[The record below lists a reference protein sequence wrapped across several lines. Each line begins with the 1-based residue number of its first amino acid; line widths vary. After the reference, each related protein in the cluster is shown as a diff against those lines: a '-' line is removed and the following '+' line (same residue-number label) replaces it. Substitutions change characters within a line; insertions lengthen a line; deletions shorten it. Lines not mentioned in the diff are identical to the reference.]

1 MKKSVIILMFV
12 VSIST
17 IVFQSCTDKTGK
29 KIEIPTTNTEPVTFS
44 KEDAAAATILNL
56 QAAFKGETTAS
67 AKYAAYSKKAEE
79 EGFHEIA
86 MLYHAAS
93 VAENIHA
100 ENHKVVLEEAGQIVP
115 EITPEFTVNST
126 KENLQ
131 DAIEGESYESNK
143 MYPEFMVTAKNAEN
157 KLAGI
162 SLNYAYRTELKHLE
176 MYKGALA
183 ALESNN
189 VKSLPTVYYICP
201 TCGNTYQTTTPK
213 RCGISMTSAEKFLK
227 LTSLS

>member
-1 MKKSVIILMFV
+1 MKKSVIILMFAA
-12 VSIST
+12 SISGAL
-17 IVFQSCTDKTGK
+17 FQSCTGKTAE
-29 KIEIPTTNTEPVTFS
+29 KIEIPTTTTEPVAIS
-44 KEDAAAATILNL
+44 KEDAATATIVNL

-79 EGFHEIA
+79 EGSHEIA
-86 MLYHAAS
+86 MLFHAAS

-100 ENHKVVLEEAGQIVP
+100 ENHKVVLEEAGQTVP
-115 EITPEFTVNST
+115 EIVPEFTVKST
-126 KENLQ
+126 KENLK

-143 MYPEFMVTAKNAEN
+143 MYPEFMVTAKTADN

>member
-1 MKKSVIILMFV
+1 MFIA
-12 VSIST
+12 SISGA
-17 IVFQSCTDKTGK
+17 IFQSCTGK
-29 KIEIPTTNTEPVTFS
+29 AAEKNELQKPVAEAKEVS
-44 KEDAAAATILNL
+44 VEDAAAATLQNL

-93 VAENIHA
+93 TAENIHA
-100 ENHKVVLEEAGQIVP
+100 NNHKVVLEEAGQSIP
-115 EITPEFTVNST
+115 EITPEFTVKST
-126 KENLQ
+126 KENLK

-143 MYPEFMVTAKNAEN
+143 MYPEFMITAKAAKNE
-157 KLAGI
+157 LASI

-189 VKSLPTVYYICP
+189 VKSLPTVYFICP

-213 RCGISMTSAEKFLK
+213 RCGISMTSTEKFIK
-227 LTSLS
+227 LTKLS

>member
-1 MKKSVIILMFV
+1 MKKSALVLILV
-12 VSIST
+12 ASISGA
-17 IVFQSCTDKTGK
+17 IFESCTGKTAEKSELDK
-29 KIEIPTTNTEPVTFS
+29 PVVETAAIS
-44 KEDAAAATILNL
+44 KEDATNATITNL

-79 EGFHEIA
+79 EGLHEIA

-100 ENHKVVLEEAGQIVP
+100 NNHKAVLEEAGQTVP
-115 EITPEFTVNST
+115 EIIPEFTVKTT
-126 KENLQ
+126 KENLR

-143 MYPEFMVTAKNAEN
+143 MYPEFMVTAKAANN
-157 KLAGI
+157 DLAGI

-183 ALESNN
+183 ALENDN

-201 TCGNTYQTTTPK
+201 TCGNTYQTTMPK
-213 RCGISMTSAEKFLK
+213 RCGISMTSKEKFMEI
-227 LTSLS
+227 TTIS

>member
-1 MKKSVIILMFV
+1 
-12 VSIST
+12 
-17 IVFQSCTDKTGK
+17 
-29 KIEIPTTNTEPVTFS
+29 
-44 KEDAAAATILNL
+44 
-56 QAAFKGETTAS
+56 
-67 AKYAAYSKKAEE
+67 
-79 EGFHEIA
+79 

-93 VAENIHA
+93 VAENIHS
-100 ENHKVVLEEAGQIVP
+100 ENHKVVLEEAGQTVP
-115 EITPEFTVNST
+115 VITPEFTVKST
-126 KENLQ
+126 KENLK

-143 MYPEFMVTAKNAEN
+143 MYPEFMVTAKSADN

-213 RCGISMTSAEKFLK
+213 RCGISMTSTEKFLK

>member
-1 MKKSVIILMFV
+1 MKKSVIILMFIA
-12 VSIST
+12 SISGA
-17 IVFQSCTDKTGK
+17 IFQSCTGKTEK
-29 KIEIPTTNTEPVTFS
+29 KDELQKPVAQIVEEPTVDF
-44 KEDAAAATILNL
+44 AAATITNL
-56 QAAFKGETTAS
+56 QTAFKGETTAS

-100 ENHKVVLEEAGQIVP
+100 NNHKAVLEEVGQKVP
-115 EITPEFTVNST
+115 EITLEFTVSST
-126 KENLQ
+126 KENLK

-143 MYPEFMVTAKNAEN
+143 MYPEFMVTAKAAKNEI
-157 KLAGI
+157 AGI

-189 VKSLPTVYYICP
+189 VKSLPTVYFICP

-213 RCGISMTSAEKFLK
+213 RCGISMTSAEKFIK
-227 LTSLS
+227 LTKLS

>member
-1 MKKSVIILMFV
+1 MKKSVIILMFIA
-12 VSIST
+12 SISGA
-17 IVFQSCTDKTGK
+17 IFQSCTGKTEK
-29 KIEIPTTNTEPVTFS
+29 KDELQKPVAQIVEEPTVDF
-44 KEDAAAATILNL
+44 AAATITNL
-56 QAAFKGETTAS
+56 QTAFKGETTAS

-100 ENHKVVLEEAGQIVP
+100 NNHKAVLEEAGQKVP
-115 EITPEFTVNST
+115 EITLEFTVSST
-126 KENLQ
+126 KENLK

-143 MYPEFMVTAKNAEN
+143 MYPEFMVTAKAAKNEI
-157 KLAGI
+157 AGI

-189 VKSLPTVYYICP
+189 VKSLPTVYFICP

-213 RCGISMTSAEKFLK
+213 RCGISMTSAEKFIK
-227 LTSLS
+227 LTKLS

>member
-1 MKKSVIILMFV
+1 MKKSVIILMFIA
-12 VSIST
+12 SISGA
-17 IVFQSCTDKTGK
+17 IFQSCTGKTQGK
-29 KIEIPTTNTEPVTFS
+29 NELQKPIAEAKEVS
-44 KEDAAAATILNL
+44 AEDAATATLQNL

-100 ENHKVVLEEAGQIVP
+100 NNHKVVLEVAGQAIP

-126 KENLQ
+126 KENLK

-143 MYPEFMVTAKNAEN
+143 MYPEFMITAKAAKNE
-157 KLAGI
+157 LASV

-189 VKSLPTVYYICP
+189 VKSLPTVYFICP
-201 TCGNTYQTTTPK
+201 TCGNTYQSTTPK
-213 RCGISMTSAEKFLK
+213 RCGISMTGSERFMK
-227 LTSLS
+227 LTKLS

>member
-1 MKKSVIILMFV
+1 MKKSIIILMFIA
-12 VSIST
+12 SISGA
-17 IVFQSCTDKTGK
+17 IFQSCTGK
-29 KIEIPTTNTEPVTFS
+29 AAEKNELQKPVAEAKEVS
-44 KEDAAAATILNL
+44 VEDAAAATLQNL

-93 VAENIHA
+93 TAENIHA
-100 ENHKVVLEEAGQIVP
+100 NNHKVVLEEAGQSIP
-115 EITPEFTVNST
+115 EITPEFTVKST
-126 KENLQ
+126 KENLK

-143 MYPEFMVTAKNAEN
+143 MYPEFMITAKAAKNE
-157 KLAGI
+157 LASI

-189 VKSLPTVYYICP
+189 VKSLPTVYFICP

-213 RCGISMTSAEKFLK
+213 RCGISMTSTEKFIK
-227 LTSLS
+227 LTKLS